1 MKYQIQWLKLKKKG
15 TSQQHITVF
24 NPEDVSHIVRNLKQD
39 PMIIADSVDFYP
51 VFGDS

>member
-15 TSQQHITVF
+15 TAQQHITVF
-24 NPEDVSHIVRNLKQD
+24 NPEDVSHIVHNLKQD
-39 PMIIADSVDFYP
+39 PTIIADSVDFYP